1 MEMLLLIY
9 NFIAFA
15 IGVFS
20 VGCIYTLTKSNKSEV
35 IRSYWIFY
43 NLFTLFI
50 GIFLLGTVMNKLG
63 YLNQVGISVLYSV
76 QFLSLF
82 LSLYVLVYLIN
93 QIYQVPNAKIRNIL
107 FLLFFLAWWGLCSF
121 TEFAMI
127 KEDGI
132 WLFVEDEV
140 LILVFYAYAILTY
153 WRFKKNIENK
163 KWYRNTQRILFFVI
177 LCTPG
182 LILDGLTAGNGTL
195 LYFTPAMFSFI
206 SIVNIHT
213 ISQYN
218 QEVQDTQYTVE
229 SDFRAKYSITEREND
244 VIVLLLKG
252 YSYAKIAETLV
263 ISISTVRTH
272 VMNIYKKV
280 GVNSRYEL
288 LNKVY

>member
-1 MEMLLLIY
+1 
-9 NFIAFA
+9 
-15 IGVFS
+15 
-20 VGCIYTLTKSNKSEV
+20 
-35 IRSYWIFY
+35 
-43 NLFTLFI
+43 
-50 GIFLLGTVMNKLG
+50 
-63 YLNQVGISVLYSV
+63 
-76 QFLSLF
+76 
-82 LSLYVLVYLIN
+82 
-93 QIYQVPNAKIRNIL
+93 
-107 FLLFFLAWWGLCSF
+107 
-121 TEFAMI
+121 
-127 KEDGI
+127 
-132 WLFVEDEV
+132 
-140 LILVFYAYAILTY
+140 
-153 WRFKKNIENK
+153 
-163 KWYRNTQRILFFVI
+163 
-177 LCTPG
+177 
-182 LILDGLTAGNGTL
+182 
-195 LYFTPAMFSFI
+195 MFSFI